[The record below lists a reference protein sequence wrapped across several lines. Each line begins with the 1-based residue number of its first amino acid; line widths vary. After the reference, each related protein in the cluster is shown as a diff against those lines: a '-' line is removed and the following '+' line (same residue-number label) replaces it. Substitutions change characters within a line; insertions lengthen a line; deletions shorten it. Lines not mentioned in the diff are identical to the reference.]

1 MPKPP
6 DPPVNGEEGM
16 ARLEVLA
23 RNLLGV
29 PYAEV
34 QAALAEQKRAKAERK
49 RAKS

>member
-1 MPKPP
+1 MHKPA

-16 ARLEVLA
+16 ARLEALT

-34 QAALAEQKRAKAERK
+34 QAALAKEKRAKTEPK
-49 RAKS
+49 RPKT